1 MVAKQFN
8 RFLPLVGLAVAV
20 ALVTVLGAQNRSLKG
35 QYADLMQRATQP
47 HPGIFVP
54 TFHTA
59 TLGGDSVTV
68 GTAGAGG
75 GQVLFFF
82 TTTCPYCRESLLAW
96 QQVASHLKAVGS
108 ASVYGI
114 ALDSLH
120 LVREFVKEHDLGFPV
135 VMFPEAK
142 LAQLYRV
149 RRVPLV
155 MVLNEEGRVVYSR
168 AGPLTG
174 QAAIDSP
181 LETEAVSALAARPI
195 SMR

>member
-1 MVAKQFN
+1 MVAKQFS

-20 ALVTVLGAQNRSLKG
+20 TLVTLLGAQNRRLKG

-54 TFHTA
+54 TFHAA
-59 TLGGDSVTV
+59 TLGGDSATV
-68 GTAGAGG
+68 GTTVAGAA
-75 GQVLFFF
+75 QILFFF
-82 TTTCPYCRESLLAW
+82 TTTCPYCRESLPAW
-96 QQVASHLKAVGS
+96 KQVASQFKAVGS

-120 LVREFVKEHDLGFPV
+120 LVQEYAKEHELGFPV

-168 AGPLTG
+168 AGPLTT
-174 QAAIDSP
+174 QSAIDSV
-181 LETEAVSALAARPI
+181 LEAETVSAPAARPT
-195 SMR
+195 SMP